1 MPARVWT
8 ILPGLSWHEEIRV
21 GAWTGWIIPIIAAL
35 LLGAAATFY
44 LRKVRLPREETQAGV
59 AALAGM
65 RWRDYMHLVLAALN
79 RRGYERVIDVDANSD
94 GGDYLL
100 DRGGQSWLLS
110 SKHGS
115 AYVLGSTAIAEF
127 ANAIRMRGAVG
138 GLLVT
143 SGQFAPEAKSLA
155 AAQRIELLD
164 GPTLWPEL
172 KPLLPDTQRQT
183 VFAPAQS
190 RAKRHVAMAWLG
202 SFVVGILLLTLVRPQ
217 APDDREGNQPT
228 TPAARSAATPVI
240 PAQPG
245 SMDNIAQAPTDPV
258 QLAQRRETVV
268 RAISTLPNVDRAVWS
283 TQSTLLVYLLDE
295 QSEPKSDICPLL
307 EQYVELAASR
317 IQLEP
322 PPGSTR
328 PVRFVQC
335 RAF

>member
-1 MPARVWT
+1 M
-8 ILPGLSWHEEIRV
+8 
-21 GAWTGWIIPIIAAL
+21 GAWTGWLIPIIVAL

-44 LRKVRLPREETQAGV
+44 LRKVRLPREETLAGI

-65 RWRDYMHLVLAALN
+65 RWRDYIHLVLAALN
-79 RRGYERVIDVDANSD
+79 RRGYERVFDADASSD
-94 GGDYLL
+94 EGDYLL

-110 SKHGS
+110 SKHGT

-164 GPTLWPEL
+164 GPALWPEL
-172 KPLLPDTQRQT
+172 KPLLPDTQRET
-183 VFAPAQS
+183 AFAPAQA

-202 SFVVGILLLTLVRPQ
+202 SFVVGVLLLTLVRQQEPNVE
-217 APDDREGNQPT
+217 AADESTP
-228 TPAARSAATPVI
+228 PAARLAANPAT

-245 SMDNIAQAPTDPV
+245 SMGNIAQAPTDPS
-258 QLAQRRETVV
+258 QLAQRRDTVV
-268 RAISTLPNVDRAVWS
+268 QAISTLPNVDRAVWS

-295 QSEPKSDICPLL
+295 QGEPKSEICPLL
-307 EQYVELAASR
+307 EHYVELAASR

-328 PVRFVQC
+328 TVRFVQC

>member
-1 MPARVWT
+1 M
-8 ILPGLSWHEEIRV
+8 

-44 LRKVRLPREETQAGV
+44 LRKVRLPREETEAGI

-65 RWRDYMHLVLAALN
+65 RWRDYIHLVLAALN
-79 RRGYERVIDVDANSD
+79 RRGYERVFDTEANSD
-94 GGDYLL
+94 EGDYLL
-100 DRGGQSWLLS
+100 DRDGQPWLLS
-110 SKHGS
+110 SKHGT

-164 GPTLWPEL
+164 GPALWPEL
-172 KPLLPDTQRQT
+172 KPLLPDMQRQT
-183 VFAPAQS
+183 AFAPAQA
-190 RAKRHVAMAWLG
+190 RAKRHVAMAWLA
-202 SFVVGILLLTLVRPQ
+202 SFVIGILLLTLFRQQ
-217 APDDREGNQPT
+217 APDAEAGVEAKP
-228 TPAARSAATPVI
+228 PAARSAVAAATPG
-240 PAQPG
+240 QPR
-245 SMDNIAQAPTDPV
+245 SMGDIAQAPTDPA
-258 QLAQRRETVV
+258 QLTQRRETVAQ
-268 RAISTLPNVDRAVWS
+268 AISTLPHVDRAVWS

-295 QSEPKSDICPLL
+295 QGEPKSEICPLL

-322 PPGSTR
+322 PPDSTR

>member
-1 MPARVWT
+1 M
-8 ILPGLSWHEEIRV
+8 

-44 LRKVRLPREETQAGV
+44 LQKIRLPREETQAGI

-65 RWRDYMHLVLAALN
+65 RWRDYIHLVLAALN
-79 RRGYERVIDVDANSD
+79 RRGYERVVDVDANSD
-94 GGDYLL
+94 ESDYLL

-110 SKHGS
+110 SKHGT

-172 KPLLPDTQRQT
+172 KPLLPDTQRET
-183 VFAPAQS
+183 AFAPAQA
-190 RAKRHVAMAWLG
+190 RAKRHVAMAWLA
-202 SFVVGILLLTLVRPQ
+202 SFVIGVLLLTLVRQQ
-217 APDDREGNQPT
+217 APNPEAGDEST
-228 TPAARSAATPVI
+228 TPAARSAAAPVI
-240 PAQPG
+240 PAPR
-245 SMDNIAQAPTDPV
+245 SMGNIAQAPTDPA
-258 QLAQRRETVV
+258 QLAQRRDTVAQ
-268 RAISTLPNVDRAVWS
+268 AISTLPNVDRAVWS
-283 TQSTLLVYLLDE
+283 TQSTLLVYLVDE
-295 QSEPKSDICPLL
+295 QGEPKSDICPLL

-322 PPGSTR
+322 PPGSAR

>member
-1 MPARVWT
+1 
-8 ILPGLSWHEEIRV
+8 V
-21 GAWTGWIIPIIAAL
+21 GAWSGWIIPIIAAL
-35 LLGAAATFY
+35 LVGATATFY
-44 LRKVRLPREETQAGV
+44 LQKVRLPREETQAGI

-65 RWRDYMHLVLAALN
+65 RWRDYIHLVLAALN
-79 RRGYERVIDVDANSD
+79 RRGYERVFEADANSD
-94 GGDYLL
+94 EGDYLL
-100 DRGGQSWLLS
+100 DRGGQPWLLS
-110 SKHGS
+110 SKHGT

-164 GPTLWPEL
+164 GPALWPEL
-172 KPLLPDTQRQT
+172 KPLLPDTQRET
-183 VFAPAQS
+183 VFAPAQA
-190 RAKRHVAMAWLG
+190 RAKRHVALAWLA
-202 SFVVGILLLTLVRPQ
+202 SFVIGILLLSVFRQQ
-217 APDDREGNQPT
+217 APDAEAGLA
-228 TPAARSAATPVI
+228 TPVARSAAAPVI
-240 PAQPG
+240 PAQPR
-245 SMDNIAQAPTDPV
+245 SMGDIAQAPTDPA
-258 QLAQRRETVV
+258 QLTQRRETVAQ
-268 RAISTLPNVDRAVWS
+268 AISTLPHVDRAVWS

-295 QSEPKSDICPLL
+295 QGEPKSEICPLL

-322 PPGSTR
+322 PPDSTR

>member
-1 MPARVWT
+1 M
-8 ILPGLSWHEEIRV
+8 

-44 LRKVRLPREETQAGV
+44 LRKVRLPHEETQAGI

-65 RWRDYMHLVLAALN
+65 RWRDYIHLVLAALN
-79 RRGYERVIDVDANSD
+79 RRGYERVFDAEANSD
-94 GGDYLL
+94 EGDYLL
-100 DRGGQSWLLS
+100 DRDGQPWLLS
-110 SKHGS
+110 SKHGT

-164 GPTLWPEL
+164 GPALWPEL
-172 KPLLPDTQRQT
+172 KPLLPDMQRQT
-183 VFAPAQS
+183 AFAPAQA
-190 RAKRHVAMAWLG
+190 RAKRHVAMAWLA
-202 SFVVGILLLTLVRPQ
+202 SFVIGILLLTLFRQQ
-217 APDDREGNQPT
+217 APDAEAGVEPT
-228 TPAARSAATPVI
+228 SSAARSAATVAT
-240 PAQPG
+240 PAQPR
-245 SMDNIAQAPTDPV
+245 SMGDIAQAPTDPA
-258 QLAQRRETVV
+258 QLTQRRETVAQ
-268 RAISTLPNVDRAVWS
+268 AISTLPDVDRAVWS

-295 QSEPKSDICPLL
+295 QGEPKSEICPLL

-322 PPGSTR
+322 PPDSTR

>member
-1 MPARVWT
+1 M
-8 ILPGLSWHEEIRV
+8 

-35 LLGAAATFY
+35 LVGAAATFY
-44 LRKVRLPREETQAGV
+44 LRKIRLPREETQAGI

-65 RWRDYMHLVLAALN
+65 RWRDYIHLVLAALN
-79 RRGYERVIDVDANSD
+79 RRGYERVFDADANSD
-94 GGDYLL
+94 EGDYLL

-164 GPTLWPEL
+164 GPALWPEL

-183 VFAPAQS
+183 VFAPAQA
-190 RAKRHVAMAWLG
+190 RAKRHVAMAWLA
-202 SFVVGILLLTLVRPQ
+202 SFVVGILLLTLLRQQ
-217 APDDREGNQPT
+217 APDAGAGVEPR
-228 TPAARSAATPVI
+228 PATARSAAAPVI
-240 PAQPG
+240 PTQPR
-245 SMDNIAQAPTDPV
+245 SMGDIAQAPTDPTE
-258 QLAQRRETVV
+258 LTQRREAVV
-268 RAISTLPNVDRAVWS
+268 RAISTLPDVDRAVWS

-295 QSEPKSDICPLL
+295 QGEPKSEICPLL

-322 PPGSTR
+322 PPGGTR

>member
-8 ILPGLSWHEEIRV
+8 ILPDLSWQEEIRV
-21 GAWTGWIIPIIAAL
+21 GAWTGWIIPIVAAL
-35 LLGAAATFY
+35 LLGAVATFY
-44 LRKVRLPREETQAGV
+44 LQKIRLPREETQAGV

-65 RWRDYMHLVLAALN
+65 RWRDYIHLVLAALN

-94 GGDYLL
+94 EGDYLL
-100 DRGGQSWLLS
+100 DRDGQSWLLS

-240 PAQPG
+240 PARPG
-245 SMDNIAQAPTDPV
+245 SMDDIAQAPTDPV

>member
-1 MPARVWT
+1 M
-8 ILPGLSWHEEIRV
+8 

-44 LRKVRLPREETQAGV
+44 LRKIRLPREETQAGV

-65 RWRDYMHLVLAALN
+65 RWRDYIHLVLAALN
-79 RRGYERVIDVDANSD
+79 RRGYERVFDADANSD
-94 GGDYLL
+94 EADYLL

-110 SKHGS
+110 SKHGT

-127 ANAIRMRGAVG
+127 ANSIRMRGAVG

-164 GPTLWPEL
+164 GPALWPEL
-172 KPLLPDTQRQT
+172 KPLLPDMQRQSI
-183 VFAPAQS
+183 FAPAHA
-190 RAKRHVAMAWLG
+190 RARRHVTMAWLA
-202 SFVVGILLLTLVRPQ
+202 SFVIGIALVTLLPQ
-217 APDDREGNQPT
+217 PAPDADAGD
-228 TPAARSAATPVI
+228 
-240 PAQPG
+240 QPG
-245 SMDNIAQAPTDPV
+245 TSASRPRAAPIISAPSTGSIAQAPTDPA
-258 QLAQRRETVV
+258 QLAQRRDNVAK
-268 RAISTLPNVDRAVWS
+268 AISTLPDVDRAVWS
-283 TQSTLLVYLLDE
+283 TQSTLLVYLIDE
-295 QSEPKSDICPLL
+295 QGEPKSEICPLL

-317 IQLEP
+317 IQLAP

>member
-1 MPARVWT
+1 MPAPVWT

-21 GAWTGWIIPIIAAL
+21 GAWIGWIIPIVVAL

-44 LRKVRLPREETQAGV
+44 LQKIRLPREETQAGI

-65 RWRDYMHLVLAALN
+65 RWRDYIHLVLAALN
-79 RRGYERVIDVDANSD
+79 RRGYERAFDADANSD
-94 GGDYLL
+94 EGDYLL

-110 SKHGS
+110 SKHGT

-164 GPTLWPEL
+164 GPALWPEL
-172 KPLLPDTQRQT
+172 KPLLPDMQRQT
-183 VFAPAQS
+183 VFAPAQA
-190 RAKRHVAMAWLG
+190 RAKRHVAMAWLA
-202 SFVVGILLLTLVRPQ
+202 SFVVGLLLLTLVRQQ
-217 APDDREGNQPT
+217 APDAEAGDQPT

-245 SMDNIAQAPTDPV
+245 SMGNIAQAPTDPA
-258 QLAQRRETVV
+258 QLAQRRETVAQ
-268 RAISTLPNVDRAVWS
+268 AISTLPNVDRALWS

-295 QSEPKSDICPLL
+295 QGEPKSEICPLL

>member
-1 MPARVWT
+1 
-8 ILPGLSWHEEIRV
+8 V

-44 LRKVRLPREETQAGV
+44 LRKVRLPREETQAGI

-65 RWRDYMHLVLAALN
+65 RWRDYIHLVLAALN
-79 RRGYERVIDVDANSD
+79 RRGYERVFDAEANSD
-94 GGDYLL
+94 EGDYLL
-100 DRGGQSWLLS
+100 DRDGQPWLLS
-110 SKHGS
+110 SKHGT

-164 GPTLWPEL
+164 GPALWPEL
-172 KPLLPDTQRQT
+172 KPLLPDMQRQT
-183 VFAPAQS
+183 AFAPAQA

-202 SFVVGILLLTLVRPQ
+202 SFVIGILLLTLFRQ
-217 APDDREGNQPT
+217 QSPDAEAGVEPT
-228 TPAARSAATPVI
+228 PPAARSAAAATS
-240 PAQPG
+240 AQPR
-245 SMDNIAQAPTDPV
+245 SMGDIAQAPTDPA
-258 QLAQRRETVV
+258 QLTQRRETVAQ
-268 RAISTLPNVDRAVWS
+268 AISTLPDVDRAVWS

-295 QSEPKSDICPLL
+295 QGEPKSEICPLL

-322 PPGSTR
+322 PPDSTR

>member
-1 MPARVWT
+1 M
-8 ILPGLSWHEEIRV
+8 

-44 LRKVRLPREETQAGV
+44 LRKVRLPREETEAGIS
-59 AALAGM
+59 ALAGM
-65 RWRDYMHLVLAALN
+65 RWRDYIHLVLAALN
-79 RRGYERVIDVDANSD
+79 RRGYERVFDTEANSD
-94 GGDYLL
+94 EGDYLL
-100 DRGGQSWLLS
+100 DRDGQPWLLS
-110 SKHGS
+110 SKHGT

-164 GPTLWPEL
+164 GPALWPEL

-183 VFAPAQS
+183 AFAPAQA
-190 RAKRHVAMAWLG
+190 RAKRHVAMAWLA
-202 SFVVGILLLTLVRPQ
+202 SFVIGIVLLTLFRQQ
-217 APDDREGNQPT
+217 APDVEAGVEAKPPT
-228 TPAARSAATPVI
+228 ARSAVAAATPG
-240 PAQPG
+240 QPR
-245 SMDNIAQAPTDPV
+245 SMGDIAQAPTDPA
-258 QLAQRRETVV
+258 QLTQRRETVAQ
-268 RAISTLPNVDRAVWS
+268 AISTLPHVDRAVWS

-295 QSEPKSDICPLL
+295 QGEPKSEICPLL

-322 PPGSTR
+322 PPDSTR

>member
-8 ILPGLSWHEEIRV
+8 ILPDLSWQEEIRV
-21 GAWTGWIIPIIAAL
+21 GAWTGWIIPIVAAL
-35 LLGAAATFY
+35 LLGAVATFY
-44 LRKVRLPREETQAGV
+44 LQKIRLPREETQAGV

-65 RWRDYMHLVLAALN
+65 RWRDYIHLVLAALN

-94 GGDYLL
+94 EGDYLL
-100 DRGGQSWLLS
+100 DRDGQSWLLS

-172 KPLLPDTQRQT
+172 KQLLPDTQRHT
-183 VFAPAQS
+183 VFAPAQA

>member
-1 MPARVWT
+1 
-8 ILPGLSWHEEIRV
+8 V

-44 LRKVRLPREETQAGV
+44 LRKVRLPREETQAGI

-65 RWRDYMHLVLAALN
+65 RWRDYIHLVLAALN
-79 RRGYERVIDVDANSD
+79 RRGYERVFEADANSD
-94 GGDYLL
+94 EGDYLL
-100 DRGGQSWLLS
+100 DRGGQPWLLS
-110 SKHGS
+110 SKHGT

-164 GPTLWPEL
+164 GPALWPEL
-172 KPLLPDTQRQT
+172 KPLLPDTQRET
-183 VFAPAQS
+183 VFAPAQA
-190 RAKRHVAMAWLG
+190 RAKRHVALAWLA
-202 SFVVGILLLTLVRPQ
+202 SFVIGILLLSVFRQQ
-217 APDDREGNQPT
+217 APDAEAGLA
-228 TPAARSAATPVI
+228 TPAARSAAAPVI
-240 PAQPG
+240 PAQPR
-245 SMDNIAQAPTDPV
+245 SMGDIAQAPTDPA
-258 QLAQRRETVV
+258 QLTQRRETVAQ
-268 RAISTLPNVDRAVWS
+268 AISTLPHVDRAVWS

-295 QSEPKSDICPLL
+295 QGEPKSEICPLL

-317 IQLEP
+317 IQLAP
-322 PPGSTR
+322 PPDSTR